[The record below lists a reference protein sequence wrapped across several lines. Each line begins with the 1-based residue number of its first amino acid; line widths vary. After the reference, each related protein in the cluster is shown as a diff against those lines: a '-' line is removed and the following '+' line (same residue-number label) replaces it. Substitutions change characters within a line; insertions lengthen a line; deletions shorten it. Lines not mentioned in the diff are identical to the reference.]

1 MVKNELFYVNATV
14 RSSKKHDI
22 YTTTKTKESNE
33 VWLNGKIFLALL
45 IEKYLGDIDFSPSWN
60 IRTEPEC
67 VERDE
72 IGVLFDLYNVTSR

>member
-45 IEKYLGDIDFSPSWN
+45 IEKYLGDIDFRGDPRLQDN
-60 IRTEPEC
+60 AKKQPDMLLLMEQGTIR
-67 VERDE
+67 
-72 IGVLFDLYNVTSR
+72 GQ

>member
-1 MVKNELFYVNATV
+1 MVENELFYVNATV

-45 IEKYLGDIDFSPSWN
+45 IEKYLGDIDFPLLEHPN
-60 IRTEPEC
+60 RN
-67 VERDE
+67 
-72 IGVLFDLYNVTSR
+72 GVYGEKRNW